1 MSQHLLAAYTVSLM
15 AVMVGQ
21 FSNKRFKGG
30 MAGVVRLAEASPLVA
45 VRPLFAPTRVETQ
58 GLGWGFRGYPFE
70 QVLYARFSIT
80 DLVGI

>member
-45 VRPLFAPTRVETQ
+45 VRSLVSAGFSVGFLSQPADW
-58 GLGWGFRGYPFE
+58 GLAGMSSC
-70 QVLYARFSIT
+70 ACMIACSH
-80 DLVGI
+80 VGA